1 MRSLFL
7 LICLLAVTL
16 SLSAQYKKI
25 KEIEFI
31 DPVVSLAVD
40 RPGEVYVTT
49 EKDHLQHYD
58 TNGKLLSL
66 YKDHPFPTLFDPRD
80 GSRLFAYYRGT
91 QQFAYLNS
99 SFEDVNRLS
108 LDSAFAIEPWL
119 ICASGDYNIWVLDV
133 ADFSIKKINTRD
145 GHLLVELLLPDN
157 FSKEKSNYIGLREY
171 QGFLFICD
179 KSGQV
184 HIFSGMG
191 KHLRSLSIPN
201 PTSINFLGE
210 ELYYLNDSNLHFFDL
225 FTTET
230 RVQKLPE
237 PATFAILT
245 DERLFLAQG
254 KMVKVFEV
262 RSQK

>member
-1 MRSLFL
+1 MRSLVVLVCSLF
-7 LICLLAVTL
+7 VTL
-16 SLSAQYKKI
+16 SLSAQFKKI

-49 EKDHLQHYD
+49 EKDHLQRYD
-58 TNGKLLSL
+58 VNGKLLSL

-80 GSRLFAYYRGT
+80 GSRLFAYYRDT

-119 ICASGDYNIWVLDV
+119 ICASGDYNIWVLDA

-157 FSKEKSNYIGLREY
+157 FSKEKLNYIGLREY
-171 QGFLFICD
+171 QGFLFISD

-184 HIFSGMG
+184 HILSSMG
-191 KHLRSLSIPN
+191 KYLRSLSITN

-210 ELYYLNDSNLHFFDL
+210 ELYYVNEDTLHFFDL

-230 RVQKLPE
+230 RIQRLPE
-237 PATFAILT
+237 PATYAILT
-245 DERLFLAQG
+245 DERLFLAHG
-254 KMVKVFEV
+254 KMVNVFEV
-262 RSQK
+262 RDQK

>member
-7 LICLLAVTL
+7 LICSLLVTL

-58 TNGKLLSL
+58 VNGKLLSL

-80 GSRLFAYYRGT
+80 GSRLFAYYRVT

-119 ICASGDYNIWVLDV
+119 ICASGDYNIWVLDA

-145 GHLLVELLLPDN
+145 GHLLVELLLPDH
-157 FSKEKSNYIGLREY
+157 FSKEKSDYIGFREY
-171 QGFLFICD
+171 QGFLFISI
-179 KSGQV
+179 KSQT
-184 HIFSGMG
+184 HIFSSMG
-191 KHLRSLSIPN
+191 KHLRSLAISN

-230 RVQKLPE
+230 RIEKLPE

-245 DERLFLAQG
+245 DERLFLAKG